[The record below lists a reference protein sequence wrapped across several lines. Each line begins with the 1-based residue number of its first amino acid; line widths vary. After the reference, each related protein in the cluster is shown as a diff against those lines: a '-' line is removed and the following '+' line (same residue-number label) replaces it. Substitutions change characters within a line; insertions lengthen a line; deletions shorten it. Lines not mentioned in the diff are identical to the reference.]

1 MPTACRRRRHLLVPR
16 SDASLHHRRRRPASI
31 GLNYVQRSIRDR
43 IMPIIRTLA
52 PAELVKYRDHLLRL
66 STEDRRLRFAHRVSD
81 AAIDSF
87 VGSLRP
93 TQNHIFVVENDEG
106 RVIAAVQAAL
116 REHAGVEL
124 AFSVDVEHRGRGLA
138 GALVARAVLWA
149 RNRRLEFVY
158 LSCLAE
164 NHPVRR
170 LARRLGMRIELDSGN
185 AEARMTLPP
194 LPPQSAAGDGVRHS
208 RAAPCAVGILA
219 AA

>member
-1 MPTACRRRRHLLVPR
+1 
-16 SDASLHHRRRRPASI
+16 
-31 GLNYVQRSIRDR
+31 
-43 IMPIIRTLA
+43 MPIIRTLA

-194 LPPQSAAGDGVRHS
+194 PSHLSLLREMAYDIAALRHARLAYWRQRS
-208 RAAPCAVGILA
+208 PLRRLA
-219 AA
+219 AAHQ